1 MCGNLAYE
9 KMEEKRTYNFRLL
22 VRIIT
27 TPFPTLSCAARHI
40 LGLLGLL
47 HEKKREN
54 SHSIS
59 YPPYFVLSEKIS
71 FQVQRHT
78 GFIAEKTE
86 TCRVQILNF
95 VILQVLVQIF

>member
-9 KMEEKRTYNFRLL
+9 KMGEKRTYNFRLL

-59 YPPYFVLSEKIS
+59 YPPILFCLKRSAFRFKDT
-71 FQVQRHT
+71 QVSLLKKLKP
-78 GFIAEKTE
+78 AE
-86 TCRVQILNF
+86 CRF
-95 VILQVLVQIF
+95 